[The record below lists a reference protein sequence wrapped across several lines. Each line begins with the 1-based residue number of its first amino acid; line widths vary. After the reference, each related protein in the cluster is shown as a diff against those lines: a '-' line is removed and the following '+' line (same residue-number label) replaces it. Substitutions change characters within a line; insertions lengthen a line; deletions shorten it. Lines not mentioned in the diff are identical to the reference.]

1 MRREQAGRGEI
12 VVSEKSKEIM
22 MSPCFTRNSL
32 PMLSEPRTVRIKLR
46 KVGSMQFISLLDL
59 QRTVQKVFIRAGIPM
74 WYTKGFNPHPK
85 IIFAA
90 PLSVGTESL
99 CEYIDVRIEREIS
112 CDEILRRVN
121 TQLTE
126 EFCAL
131 EVYEPQSKL
140 NEIAWSEYDI
150 EIFCD
155 EKLSNEDEQIAKIF
169 AVDELKMTKRTKSG
183 EKEFNIIP
191 FIKSFCVT
199 RDDEKNSLKINA
211 VLSVAAE
218 SYLNPEMIIS
228 AIKEKCSI
236 LHEESELNK
245 YTIMRKNIFF
255 ADGVTEFK

>member
-1 MRREQAGRGEI
+1 M
-12 VVSEKSKEIM
+12 VSEKSKIM
-22 MSPCFTRNSL
+22 QSPCFTRNTL
-32 PMLSEPRTVRIKLR
+32 PMLSEPRTVRIKLC
-46 KVGSMQFISLLDL
+46 KTGSMQFISLLDL

-112 CDEILRRVN
+112 CEEILERVN
-121 TQLTE
+121 RQLTS

-131 EVYEPQSKL
+131 EVYEPTTKL

-150 EIFCD
+150 EIFSD
-155 EKLSNEDEQIAKIF
+155 EPLSDEDGQIEKIF
-169 AVDELKMTKRTKSG
+169 ATDELKMTKRTKSG

-191 FIKSFCVT
+191 FIKSFNVSRC
-199 RDDEKNSLKINA
+199 DESNSVKINT

-228 AIKEKCSI
+228 VIKEKCSI
-236 LHEESELNK
+236 LHDEAELNK
-245 YTIMRKNIFF
+245 YTIMRKKIFF
-255 ADGVTEFK
+255 ADGVSEFK